1 MGCNLRDLSNPESI
15 SLRDLSGQRVA
26 IDTFLVA
33 YQFITSIRARGE
45 GQDGGPLRDDK
56 GRPISH
62 LMGFLDRATVMIEN
76 GIDPI
81 FVFDGVPHDLK
92 MDTLSD
98 RKVRKEEA
106 KRKWDEAVQSED
118 WNTAQKLGSQIVSYT
133 REMVA
138 ETKEMFDY
146 MGVSWVEAPMEAE
159 GAASVHC
166 RNGQVVAVAS
176 QDWDVLLYGSPVMI
190 RNLISH
196 GTKRFGRP
204 VTAEKIILKDLLFE
218 NQITQSQLVDLGIMI
233 GTDFHPGIKGIGPKT
248 GLKLIKKFGTLEEVC
263 KEKNHDIP
271 HNINEI
277 REIFHNHPIGDDVL
291 PLSKMADE
299 NKLRE
304 YLQEERGFSDARM
317 KRALDRL
324 KSAGRLRDPGQASIF
339 DF

>member
-1 MGCNLRDLSNPESI
+1 
-15 SLRDLSGQRVA
+15 
-26 IDTFLVA
+26 
-33 YQFITSIRARGE
+33 
-45 GQDGGPLRDDK
+45 
-56 GRPISH
+56 
-62 LMGFLDRATVMIEN
+62 
-76 GIDPI
+76 
-81 FVFDGVPHDLK
+81 
-92 MDTLSD
+92 
-98 RKVRKEEA
+98 
-106 KRKWDEAVQSED
+106 
-118 WNTAQKLGSQIVSYT
+118 
-133 REMVA
+133 
-138 ETKEMFDY
+138 
-146 MGVSWVEAPMEAE
+146 
-159 GAASVHC
+159 
-166 RNGQVVAVAS
+166 
-176 QDWDVLLYGSPVMI
+176 
-190 RNLISH
+190 
-196 GTKRFGRP
+196 
-204 VTAEKIILKDLLFE
+204 
-218 NQITQSQLVDLGIMI
+218 MI